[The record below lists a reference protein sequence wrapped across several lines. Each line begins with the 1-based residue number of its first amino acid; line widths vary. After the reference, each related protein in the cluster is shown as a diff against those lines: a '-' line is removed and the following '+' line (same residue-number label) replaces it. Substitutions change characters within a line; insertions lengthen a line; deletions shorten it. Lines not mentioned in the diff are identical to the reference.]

1 MARHMM
7 FFVLNILIFMVVPS
21 HSRKFRFAVA
31 FNGLNTDFGW
41 TYNNNLARIGLQE
54 HLKQNHP
61 ELEVD
66 NIFDIVPES
75 WSAQCDPKFVEWCT
89 SGVNIIFGSGM
100 GHQFCVANLAASYP
114 NITFFGLSGAAKG
127 PSNYANLN
135 GRSYQNTYL
144 AGYMAGLMTSA
155 KKVCVSTTNLAVA
168 VLQALGAF
176 VVGVQKADPSVEIHI
191 MSTGVLRYPLLEV
204 WIVNQSYAMG
214 CDVVWVQSLGSEGI
228 QQAQNLGLM
237 AIGFFSDGRL
247 IVGEYVITSALTN
260 FTPYYI
266 RGAEAMLKGTL
277 QNDTQKSSW
286 WMGWEWGGLQLAK
299 PSFLVPDNITAKVEA
314 QKNNLTQIFCGRYCS
329 KTKCLC
335 NSSSCCLTD
344 AQLVSLD
351 FIPDIAIFHGT
362 MQLPGVACSP
372 GQLATWH
379 LDTFTM
385 QCTSC
390 PAGTYAYN
398 YNQISECRFCP
409 IATFSRSGSTNCS
422 ACPAGT
428 YANQPG
434 SAQCTPCP
442 AGSIATNP
450 GSSICNRCPSGLSN
464 SDGAECMEAS
474 LLWLAGLGGGIGALF
489 LLIGSWGW
497 WATRKMRKLRSQFSN
512 DNVAVECAAAIAC
525 LDLQAVAWL
534 NDIPKPN
541 CIQLSFIRIVKI
553 LEEVRKYVP
562 DQLLQSLANGG
573 QERNEE
579 GDTKSVAESSH
590 SIGPRSPSVVS
601 MPNQI
606 LPVASSPHHRH
617 GSKQSLCS
625 QEGPSLFVIKKVTY
639 MQVLFNMNQH
649 ISHATHAEGNMKAFL
664 SFMIETVKA
673 NGGTVGNVLYDHAII
688 HWGTGKRTIA
698 EAPTKAVE
706 TALAL
711 ANFNTTLYGG
721 AELELSII
729 IGCGNCFSGIV
740 ETATNRFFVVGGGQ
754 VPLVQRVASNDWKSS
769 LGTQV
774 LITDCVRSSVQYSFL
789 CHPRL
794 ADGQDILWEPVSHN
808 KEKAEDEWMYQLQEG
823 EEATLTP
830 GLLRGPFVA
839 LCKEEFEKAESL
851 IKDIYKNHSKG
862 LTRNDTLAL
871 KFLGGAIRNRTNR
884 CISTGVGW

>member
-191 MSTGVLRYPLLEV
+191 MSTGMLRYPLLEV

-214 CDVVWVQSLGSEGI
+214 CDVIWVQSLGTDGV

-237 AIGFFSDGRL
+237 SIGFFTDGRL

-266 RGAEAMLKGTL
+266 RGAEAALNGTL
-277 QNDTQKSSW
+277 QTEVQKTNW
-286 WMGWEWGGLQLAK
+286 WMGWEWGGMQLAK
-299 PSFLVPDNITAKVEA
+299 ASFLVPDNVTAKVEA
-314 QKNNLTQIFCGRYCS
+314 EKRNLSQIFCGRFCS

-344 AQLVSLD
+344 TQLTSLD
-351 FIPDIAIFHGT
+351 FIPDTAIYHGV
-362 MQLPGVACSP
+362 MQLPGVACKS
-372 GQLATWH
+372 GQFATWH
-379 LDTFTM
+379 LNTFIM
-385 QCTSC
+385 ECTNC
-390 PAGTYAYN
+390 PAGMYAYN
-398 YNQISECRFCP
+398 NNQISECRPCAA
-409 IATFSRSGSTNCS
+409 ATFSQSGSANCTV
-422 ACPAGT
+422 CPAGT

-442 AGSIATNP
+442 AGSIAANP
-450 GSSICNRCPSGLSN
+450 ASAICNHCPSGLSN
-464 SDGAECMEAS
+464 SDGTECAEAS
-474 LLWLAGLGGGIGALF
+474 LLWLAGLGGGIGAVF
-489 LLIGSWGW
+489 LLVSLWGW
-497 WATRKMRKLRSQFSN
+497 WATRRMRKLRIQFSN
-512 DNVAVECAAAIAC
+512 DNVAVECAAAIAS

-534 NDIPKPN
+534 NNIPKPN

-562 DQLLQSLANGG
+562 DQLLQSLAHGS
-573 QERNEE
+573 QEGEE
-579 GDTKSVAESSH
+579 DGAKSVESLPT
-590 SIGPRSPSVVS
+590 PRSSSVTSLPSRVVPMVGGS
-601 MPNQI
+601 FE
-606 LPVASSPHHRH
+606 HRRH
-617 GSKQSLCS
+617 ESSKQSISS
-625 QEGPSLFVIKKVTY
+625 QDGPSLFAIKKVTY
-639 MQVLFNMNQH
+639 MQVLYNVNQH
-649 ISHATHAEGNMKAFL
+649 HTNVSHAEGNMKAFL
-664 SFMIETVKA
+664 GFMIDTVKA

-698 EAPTKAVE
+698 EGPTKAVE

-711 ANFNTTLYGG
+711 VNFGTTFCGG
-721 AELELSII
+721 GELALSIA
-729 IGCGNCFSGIV
+729 IGSGSCFSGVV
-740 ETATNRFFVVGGGQ
+740 ETASNRFFVVGGGQ
-754 VPLVQRVASNDWKSS
+754 VPLVQRVASKDWKSI
-769 LGTQV
+769 LGVEV
-774 LITDCVRSSVQYSFL
+774 LITESVRSSVQYTFL

-794 ADGQDILWEPVSHN
+794 VDEQDILWEPVCHN
-808 KEKAEDEWMYQLQEG
+808 KEKAEDEWMYQLKEG
-823 EEATLTP
+823 EEVTCSPA
-830 GLLRGPFVA
+830 LLLDPFLAVR
-839 LCKEEFEKAESL
+839 KGDFEKAEAL
-851 IKDIYKNHSKG
+851 VRDIHKNHAKG
-862 LTRNDTLAL
+862 LTRKDEAAL
-871 KFLGGAIRNRTNR
+871 KLLTVAAQSRTNHCLSPR
-884 CISTGVGW
+884 LL